1 MTTKSPSDLP
11 EGKWPWAIVP
21 SRAFGDK
28 RLKDA
33 DRRVLGAMCAFVNRA
48 GVCWPAMET
57 MRLISGHKTEKSI
70 FDAVQRL
77 KAAGYVRQLRPK
89 DYQETASGWKTNRY
103 QVLWLGDEAK
113 PSREDI
119 ASADRIRLATDP
131 EPIDEVKGGLGE
143 DETSLALSRS
153 LALSLA
159 SAYAIAVER
168 ATGQF
173 KRADQELGAANRLAN
188 KGFSAQQVQQATQE
202 VARAALAR
210 RAGVPA
216 LADVERHLMVETT
229 PS

>member
-1 MTTKSPSDLP
+1 MKSPSELP
-11 EGKWPWAIVP
+11 EGKWPWSIVP

-48 GVCWPAMET
+48 GVCWPAMQT
-57 MRLISGHKTEKSI
+57 MQEISGHKSRTSVHNSI
-70 FDAVQRL
+70 QHL
-77 KAAGYVRQLRPK
+77 KDAGYVRQLKAK
-89 DYQETASGWKTNRY
+89 DYQTTESGWHSNRY
-103 QVLWLGDEAK
+103 QVLWVGDEPK
-113 PSREDI
+113 PTREDVH
-119 ASADRIRLATDP
+119 SAERIRIATDP
-131 EPIDEVKGGLGE
+131 EPAHKVKGGLGE

-159 SAYAIAVER
+159 SAYATAVER
-168 ATGQF
+168 VTGQF

-202 VARAALAR
+202 VARAALAK

>member
-1 MTTKSPSDLP
+1 MTMTSPSDLP

-57 MRLISGHKTEKSI
+57 MRQISGHKTEKSI

-131 EPIDEVKGGLGE
+131 EPIDEVKGGLGG
-143 DETSLALSRS
+143 DKQSLTHAISLA
-153 LALSLA
+153 A
-159 SAYAIAVER
+159 AYATAVER
-168 ATGQF
+168 TTGQF

-216 LADVERHLMVETT
+216 LADVERHLMVEAP

>member
-1 MTTKSPSDLP
+1 
-11 EGKWPWAIVP
+11 
-21 SRAFGDK
+21 
-28 RLKDA
+28 
-33 DRRVLGAMCAFVNRA
+33 
-48 GVCWPAMET
+48 MET

-131 EPIDEVKGGLGE
+131 KPIDEVKGGLGE
-143 DETSLALSRS
+143 EKQSLTHAI
-153 LALSLA
+153 SLA
-159 SAYAIAVER
+159 SAYATAVER
-168 ATGQF
+168 TTGQF

-216 LADVERHLMVETT
+216 LADVERHLMVEEP
-229 PS
+229 PSQKPQKSVHLS